1 MLDPR
6 LAEIFARQH
15 NVASRRQCLTI
26 LDAGKLGGLVRRGRL
41 EVEHCGVYRPGG
53 STLSRRGQAMAALL
67 RCGDDAALTGP
78 FVLGLLG
85 VNGFTEADDFQVLVP
100 AGVRRRGVDFA
111 VRPAPPSL
119 RTMTVDG
126 LRLAVVARVL
136 IDCGRRDFAVDDDRL
151 FAGYDSAR
159 WAGHVSTDRFVEAL
173 AASSPRDPGAV
184 RWRGMS
190 DERSLRVESPKERE
204 LDVVMRRFDPLPELQ
219 QWVTPGRRVDFY
231 FRALRLVVEYLGRG
245 SHAHQRGRTRDG
257 VRTEELHAAAIRVV
271 YVTAADLKDPAA
283 LAAWLAAVMVRR
295 AAELG
300 VAPPLLTASG
310 S

>member
-6 LAEIFARQH
+6 FGEIFARQH

-53 STLSRRGQAMAALL
+53 STLSRRGHGMAALL

-85 VNGFTEADDFQVLVP
+85 VNGFTEEDDFHVLLS
-100 AGVRRRGVDFA
+100 AGVRRRGVDFP

-126 LRLAVVARVL
+126 LRLAVVAHVL
-136 IDCGRRDFAVDDDRL
+136 IDCGRPDFGVDDDRL

-159 WAGHVSTDRFVEAL
+159 WAGHVSTGRFLEGL
-173 AASSPRDPGAV
+173 AAAGPRDPGAV
-184 RWRGMS
+184 RWRRMS

-231 FRALRLVVEYLGRG
+231 FRALRLAVEYLGRG
-245 SHAHQRGRTRDG
+245 SHAHNSGRARDAIRG
-257 VRTEELHAAAIRVV
+257 EELDAAAIRVV
-271 YVTAADLKDPAA
+271 YVTAADLNDPAA
-283 LAAWLAAVMVRR
+283 LAAWFVAVTTQR

-300 VAPPLLTASG
+300 VAPPTLTTCE
-310 S
+310 